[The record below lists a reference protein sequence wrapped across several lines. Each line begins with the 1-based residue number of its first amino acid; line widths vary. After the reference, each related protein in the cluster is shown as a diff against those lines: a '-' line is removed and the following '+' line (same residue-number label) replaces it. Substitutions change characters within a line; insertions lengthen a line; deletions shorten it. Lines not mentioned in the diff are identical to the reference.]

1 MSTTALV
8 HRTDFP
14 VHAQSI
20 CLGFI
25 GGTRQPYYLPLEA
38 LKRGVHVRGSI
49 GAGKTS
55 LLRQLLVGRGIDA
68 PWVQFD
74 YIGTGHRELQSWIAT
89 EATMRAIAEDACPEL
104 AGITAAF
111 LRRFAFLTV
120 GAPTP
125 PVSFD
130 LLRRRT
136 LADGRR
142 ERLRD
147 VVSRAVE
154 VLYVKLNDADAA
166 QRVKFQRVATAIL
179 TVLAAAERPIAEGL
193 TFLDDPS
200 YMAFL
205 DREIEVRQFRPSELP
220 FLQHQRAALDHI
232 LRLRPFDPGKS
243 WRAFEDETASTR
255 NSLADFA
262 RGTVLGDLLNDETLP
277 LEDVAFGRTSLSV
290 TNREAQD
297 LQKTK
302 AYQAIHAMLHALF
315 LHRQDA
321 PNLANL
327 LVIADEPRWMGRN
340 LETVLAVS
348 RNLGLSYVVAHQ
360 NNHQWDTIGL
370 PTLGKQLP
378 SLTNLQ
384 ITFRPATFD
393 EAEEEVLHTTE
404 IEPDGLVQR
413 FWTSAFSDSTTGST
427 TIQRSW
433 ANALQYSAYS
443 EFGGFNETRGSGE
456 ATTSG
461 GGSSMS
467 EHESLNVVGFSDQ
480 VKYRAQAA
488 LRRPRF
494 AGMVR
499 YEGDG
504 TEVTFAAPPV
514 YPHRIFDVPI
524 RDVYRKAHNALW
536 RAHAQPR
543 APYDPHAAVSLSSA
557 SARTVA
563 DIAPPAPDLDSASDP
578 PPHALGAPAA
588 QAPPRLP
595 VRPPLTPRFAP
606 LDQATPKRQRRRP
619 GGKRRG

>member
-1 MSTTALV
+1 MITTALV

-14 VHAQSI
+14 VHAESI

-25 GGTRQPYYLPLEA
+25 GGTRQPYYLPLDA
-38 LKRGVHVRGSI
+38 LTRGVHVRGSI

-74 YIGTGHRELQSWIAT
+74 YIGTGHRELQAWIAT
-89 EATMRAIAEDACPEL
+89 EATMRAIAEDACPGL

-120 GAPTP
+120 GAPAP

-179 TVLAAAERPIAEGL
+179 TTLAAAERPIAEGL
-193 TFLDDPS
+193 TFLDDPA
-200 YMAFL
+200 YIAFL
-205 DREIEVRQFRPSELP
+205 DREIDARQFRSSELP
-220 FLQHQRAALDHI
+220 FLQHQRAALSHI

-302 AYQAIHAMLHALF
+302 AYQASMPCSTRSSFTGKTRRTSRTSSSSRTSRGGWAGIWRRCSRSHATSGC
-315 LHRQDA
+315 R
-321 PNLANL
+321 
-327 LVIADEPRWMGRN
+327 
-340 LETVLAVS
+340 TSS
-348 RNLGLSYVVAHQ
+348 R
-360 NNHQWDTIGL
+360 
-370 PTLGKQLP
+370 
-378 SLTNLQ
+378 
-384 ITFRPATFD
+384 
-393 EAEEEVLHTTE
+393 
-404 IEPDGLVQR
+404 
-413 FWTSAFSDSTTGST
+413 
-427 TIQRSW
+427 
-433 ANALQYSAYS
+433 
-443 EFGGFNETRGSGE
+443 TRT
-456 ATTSG
+456 TTSG
-461 GGSSMS
+461 T
-467 EHESLNVVGFSDQ
+467 
-480 VKYRAQAA
+480 R
-488 LRRPRF
+488 
-494 AGMVR
+494 
-499 YEGDG
+499 
-504 TEVTFAAPPV
+504 
-514 YPHRIFDVPI
+514 
-524 RDVYRKAHNALW
+524 
-536 RAHAQPR
+536 
-543 APYDPHAAVSLSSA
+543 SA
-557 SARTVA
+557 SRR
-563 DIAPPAPDLDSASDP
+563 SGNSC
-578 PPHALGAPAA
+578 
-588 QAPPRLP
+588 
-595 VRPPLTPRFAP
+595 RP
-606 LDQATPKRQRRRP
+606 
-619 GGKRRG
+619 